1 MEFFQRSD
9 KLFSQF
15 FVLIFFD
22 FEDAHTN
29 LDFAV
34 LDHLVFVSVNDFVVH
49 VFTGYK
55 LADIQITVT

>member
-1 MEFFQRSD
+1 MEFFKRSD

-22 FEDAHTN
+22 FEDADTN

-34 LDHLVFVSVNDFVVH
+34 LDHLVFISVNDFVVH